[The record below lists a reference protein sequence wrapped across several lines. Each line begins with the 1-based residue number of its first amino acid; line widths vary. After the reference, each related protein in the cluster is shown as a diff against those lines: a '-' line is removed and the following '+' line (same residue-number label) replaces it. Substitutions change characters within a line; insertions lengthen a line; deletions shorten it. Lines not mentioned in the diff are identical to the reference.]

1 MGMDIYLESHEVI
14 DRRMAAQKRYYHWVK
29 LRDKEKDRKKQAE
42 LQRQVE
48 KWFDRIYSER
58 NGYFRVNYNDYSISH
73 WLQYNIDE
81 KAKGEWGLEP
91 FYSAVKDKE
100 EPEIRSERF
109 RQELLRTARKWYR
122 KAEKLKGK
130 ESYLMVMDIEKT
142 DLDKGRLMRN
152 RVVLDGKETNR
163 YIELLKELVIFAELA
178 VKTKSPISV
187 SY

>member
-1 MGMDIYLESHEVI
+1 
-14 DRRMAAQKRYYHWVK
+14 
-29 LRDKEKDRKKQAE
+29 
-42 LQRQVE
+42 
-48 KWFDRIYSER
+48 
-58 NGYFRVNYNDYSISH
+58 
-73 WLQYNIDE
+73 
-81 KAKGEWGLEP
+81 
-91 FYSAVKDKE
+91 
-100 EPEIRSERF
+100 
-109 RQELLRTARKWYR
+109 LLRTARNWYR

-142 DLDKGRLMRN
+142 DLDKGGLVRN